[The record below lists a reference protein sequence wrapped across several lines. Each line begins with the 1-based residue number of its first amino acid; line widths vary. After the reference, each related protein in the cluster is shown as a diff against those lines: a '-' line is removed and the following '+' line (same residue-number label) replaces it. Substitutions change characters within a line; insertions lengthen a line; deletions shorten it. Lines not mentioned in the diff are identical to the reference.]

1 MAADTASGSANNA
14 AVYIASVSKPAA
26 VKSFHFATT
35 QGEGSEAV
43 REGDSP
49 LSIKAAVAAA
59 AVAAEDSKAAAD
71 AQAAADQK
79 DTGDKKGS
87 AATAAVTT
95 AGVQGK
101 NSIKPAVGD
110 VEAPMQPKA
119 AQPMFTKLAL
129 SPRQVEEARKVR
141 AQMAS
146 AAKADDEAALPLT
159 STKKSKSGGAAMPAA
174 VSTAAVPTSRPTA
187 TLAKVPAALE
197 ADDLEVEPEEEQQ
210 EEVQE
215 EQEVEAAQ
223 DDGDDGDDDEDK
235 KKKKKVANKSPVKP
249 AAADEGREANESQAE
264 ASQDDGDDDD
274 EDKRKK
280 KVANKSPAKPAADAS
295 QDDGDDDDE
304 DKRKKKVANKSP
316 AKPTADASQDDG
328 DDDDEDKRKK
338 KVANKSPAKPTA
350 DASQDDGDDDDE
362 DKRKKK
368 VANKSPA
375 KPQADESQAEASQ
388 DDGDDDDDDDE
399 DKKKKKKKMVK
410 KSDDSEDSLEPIA
423 EADDSE
429 DALAEIAQADGK
441 PDADTA
447 AVDKD
452 APRDPFFNVVGRP
465 KSNGLAGLF
474 GIVRPASVQPRHAAP
489 RSPRRARISRHARK
503 ARTSAKGPRNLN
515 PDMPQVGA
523 VPSSQPDMPTAA
535 GMGHP
540 KSENFVAI
548 ASVPAK
554 VDLSN
559 VNTNGEAKAG
569 QPFFFSTKE
578 AGTRSDAAASNH
590 QPGSS
595 SSRMGIQEVPVEVVR
610 SAARKIRRM
619 LAL

>member
-316 AKPTADASQDDG
+316 AKPAADASQDDG
-328 DDDDEDKRKK
+328 DDDDEDKR
-338 KVANKSPAKPTA
+338 
-350 DASQDDGDDDDE
+350 
-362 DKRKKK
+362 
-368 VANKSPA
+368 
-375 KPQADESQAEASQ
+375 
-388 DDGDDDDDDDE
+388 
-399 DKKKKKKKMVK
+399 
-410 KSDDSEDSLEPIA
+410 
-423 EADDSE
+423 
-429 DALAEIAQADGK
+429 
-441 PDADTA
+441 
-447 AVDKD
+447 
-452 APRDPFFNVVGRP
+452 
-465 KSNGLAGLF
+465 
-474 GIVRPASVQPRHAAP
+474 
-489 RSPRRARISRHARK
+489 
-503 ARTSAKGPRNLN
+503 
-515 PDMPQVGA
+515 
-523 VPSSQPDMPTAA
+523 
-535 GMGHP
+535 
-540 KSENFVAI
+540 
-548 ASVPAK
+548 
-554 VDLSN
+554 
-559 VNTNGEAKAG
+559 
-569 QPFFFSTKE
+569 
-578 AGTRSDAAASNH
+578 
-590 QPGSS
+590 
-595 SSRMGIQEVPVEVVR
+595 
-610 SAARKIRRM
+610 
-619 LAL
+619 